1 MEVQSAPSS
10 VDETSLLYKLQR
22 KLKVFNTSNN
32 LTNRGYNLLATST
45 KFGLVFVTSPQGIL
59 CVYNIKEVIDCENN
73 PKHIPIKLPIEPTHV
88 GTNCD
93 QEWLAV
99 IGGHTLM
106 IFNIPDFQNPN
117 VRPSATIR
125 IDVQPSTFVSS
136 IQWNPCISDTIG
148 IVYFDGTLVVS
159 QVNTMQTKK
168 IQSKARCLCWSP
180 KGKQLVTGN
189 MDGTICQYKP
199 DLTLMKTVPAPNIFE
214 NAPHEAMAIH
224 WISTYQFAIVYKK
237 LNDNSRP
244 AVTIVNTPK
253 VGTPIC
259 VNFEDICY
267 SLGSNRPWYYYLI
280 GFTQWNLI
288 LTSSSNSIEIGTL
301 GSKDGATWTQWCQN
315 DEARPEL
322 PLTDK
327 NIENYPVGICTSTS
341 AAHQLPWGENEVLP
355 PMPFLLVL
363 SHTGLLTVFN
373 IINIDR
379 NASQVCSSIQP
390 LTLPASSL
398 TSAIPD
404 VVSSPEPANQPISHL
419 RQALQST
426 QQFTK
431 QPQAVQQPPSYQ
443 AVTPP
448 EMPRSSQP
456 IIVESSTPIRAKT
469 TPAPSLFQEI
479 KMTPQSKSQVPD
491 KVHDTSLVVQSTLIA
506 QAEMNA
512 ALKCEQEKI
521 NKAKVNQEL
530 QNMLIKEVNDFQME
544 LYKFRKFIMENLN
557 ETQEEINSMQPN
569 IELHGLS
576 PDQVKQDS
584 EMEELR
590 DFIIQLKLELV
601 RTCAA
606 VAEARTQAEVQE
618 EHEWTQA
625 DPLTTKRFNSIKQ
638 LAFYVENQ
646 LEQAQKAIDYKWAE
660 LLKYQDK
667 RSGHRM
673 IHPILDDVYQPL
685 VKQQNILTR
694 HQAVL
699 KTLRNTLK
707 ECSTMPFIKTA
718 SLFRCTPFKNTDPLS
733 KLTKNILNMSIEAQ
747 DTKKKGV
754 LSTHKLDA
762 LRDFLSNHKPKKIK
776 PVNIELHKHLAQR
789 EMQQKYEKSIQD
801 QREQDKQRQSM
812 QKEIKNEINTGLKTE
827 IKQEKLDIVKQHPVT
842 VPATNIK
849 PAVANVVRTLNFTEE
864 PIKEPAENIFVA
876 KPQFKPQAQLPVTKN
891 DSKPAAISDSGNT
904 KVATNDNKNSENVFD
919 NRKICSP
926 FAFSC
931 PNAPTSITQTNIFTS
946 KPIADMTNMFS
957 KFTQQLA
964 PEVKTDSKVI
974 PRSDETGEAVPTTEP
989 SVIVTKPET
998 PKAANIK
1005 PIQNILSLKSSSPLS
1020 DIQNVPDVLK
1030 SNKNVIFGKSA
1041 SKENQKELH
1050 SLKAGGDKKE
1060 TSKPFTIQSMTNLPP
1075 SSSAHPVFVVDLK
1088 KPNEIKIEKSLP
1100 STFFTQTTTPPVS
1113 TGVPSSQSTA
1123 TSVAKSTTSTTDTF
1137 KVPVSSTITSRT
1149 PEATKTGPEKLPQIS
1164 KAESVAS
1171 NNDTTSPIVETSAT
1185 VKISLKPQPDSSSAR
1200 SAFTDISIKTEKA
1213 SQKTVETG
1221 ITTTATTQEE
1231 VVKDTSTVATS
1242 MLASTTS
1249 NTNQPSS
1256 ISPSPP
1262 IIASE
1267 PPTPANGNSTSPTSA
1282 QSVFSAANKVVF
1294 GIPALPDVSQA
1305 PSVSSTTPSFGSNTS
1320 TFGTTSA
1327 PATDCSGTTQ
1337 ASTLSTSQSS
1347 PFGTATQ
1354 QTSIFGTP
1362 NTTSQTIFGSSPSTT
1377 PAAVFASA
1385 NTTQGS
1391 IFGSPAQTSVFGQ
1404 ATTTQSSIFGA
1415 APQQTSIFGLNANGT
1430 SVFGTT
1436 TSQASAFG
1444 TPATQA
1450 SVFGSSTP
1458 PTQGFG
1464 SSQPSVFGSSTQ
1476 SSLFGTSTTTTQ
1488 SGSLFG
1494 DGGANLFASASIS
1507 TTTASPQ
1514 SGGSIFGSPGSAFG
1528 STNVFGGKASFNGS
1542 NSTAT
1547 NIFGGGS
1554 STFAQKPAQDFW
1566 GSGNTTS
1573 GFGSGFGQQSS
1584 QPSVFG
1590 SPGGSFSQPSTAQ
1603 PFSNPQSESAFGSP
1617 QPSSPAFG
1625 GSPAFGSKPS
1635 FGSPPSFGGSGFG
1648 GTSANPG
1655 FGSSATFGSGAT
1667 FGGTAFGNTSPKAF
1681 GGSSPSFSP
1690 PTQSNATFENLATQ
1704 NTLTF
1709 GNLAQQTGPSSP
1721 PAPSF
1726 NASPSFTAW
1735 RG

>member
-59 CVYNIKEVIDCENN
+59 C
-73 PKHIPIKLPIEPTHV
+73 EPTHV

-267 SLGSNRPWYYYLI
+267 SLGSNRPW
-280 GFTQWNLI
+280 NLI

-327 NIENYPVGICTSTS
+327 NIENYPV
-341 AAHQLPWGENEVLP
+341 GENEVLP

-398 TSAIPD
+398 TSTI
-404 VVSSPEPANQPISHL
+404 
-419 RQALQST
+419 T
-426 QQFTK
+426 
-431 QPQAVQQPPSYQ
+431 
-443 AVTPP
+443 
-448 EMPRSSQP
+448 
-456 IIVESSTPIRAKT
+456 
-469 TPAPSLFQEI
+469 
-479 KMTPQSKSQVPD
+479 VPD
-491 KVHDTSLVVQSTLIA
+491 KVLDTSLVVQSTLIA

-606 VAEARTQAEVQE
+606 VAEARTQAE
-618 EHEWTQA
+618 
-625 DPLTTKRFNSIKQ
+625 
-638 LAFYVENQ
+638 
-646 LEQAQKAIDYKWAE
+646 
-660 LLKYQDK
+660 
-667 RSGHRM
+667 SGHRM

-718 SLFRCTPFKNTDPLS
+718 SLFRCTPFKNT
-733 KLTKNILNMSIEAQ
+733 IEAQ

-789 EMQQKYEKSIQD
+789 EMQQKYEK
-801 QREQDKQRQSM
+801 K
-812 QKEIKNEINTGLKTE
+812 

-904 KVATNDNKNSENVFD
+904 KVATNDNKNSENVPM
-919 NRKICSP
+919 RQHQLP
-926 FAFSC
+926 R
-931 PNAPTSITQTNIFTS
+931 QTF
-946 KPIADMTNMFS
+946 
-957 KFTQQLA
+957 
-964 PEVKTDSKVI
+964 
-974 PRSDETGEAVPTTEP
+974 
-989 SVIVTKPET
+989 
-998 PKAANIK
+998 
-1005 PIQNILSLKSSSPLS
+1005 
-1020 DIQNVPDVLK
+1020 
-1030 SNKNVIFGKSA
+1030 
-1041 SKENQKELH
+1041 
-1050 SLKAGGDKKE
+1050 
-1060 TSKPFTIQSMTNLPP
+1060 
-1075 SSSAHPVFVVDLK
+1075 
-1088 KPNEIKIEKSLP
+1088 
-1100 STFFTQTTTPPVS
+1100 
-1113 TGVPSSQSTA
+1113 
-1123 TSVAKSTTSTTDTF
+1123 
-1137 KVPVSSTITSRT
+1137 
-1149 PEATKTGPEKLPQIS
+1149 
-1164 KAESVAS
+1164 
-1171 NNDTTSPIVETSAT
+1171 
-1185 VKISLKPQPDSSSAR
+1185 
-1200 SAFTDISIKTEKA
+1200 
-1213 SQKTVETG
+1213 
-1221 ITTTATTQEE
+1221 
-1231 VVKDTSTVATS
+1231 
-1242 MLASTTS
+1242 
-1249 NTNQPSS
+1249 
-1256 ISPSPP
+1256 
-1262 IIASE
+1262 
-1267 PPTPANGNSTSPTSA
+1267 
-1282 QSVFSAANKVVF
+1282 
-1294 GIPALPDVSQA
+1294 
-1305 PSVSSTTPSFGSNTS
+1305 
-1320 TFGTTSA
+1320 
-1327 PATDCSGTTQ
+1327 
-1337 ASTLSTSQSS
+1337 
-1347 PFGTATQ
+1347 
-1354 QTSIFGTP
+1354 
-1362 NTTSQTIFGSSPSTT
+1362 
-1377 PAAVFASA
+1377 
-1385 NTTQGS
+1385 
-1391 IFGSPAQTSVFGQ
+1391 
-1404 ATTTQSSIFGA
+1404 
-1415 APQQTSIFGLNANGT
+1415 
-1430 SVFGTT
+1430 
-1436 TSQASAFG
+1436 
-1444 TPATQA
+1444 
-1450 SVFGSSTP
+1450 
-1458 PTQGFG
+1458 
-1464 SSQPSVFGSSTQ
+1464 
-1476 SSLFGTSTTTTQ
+1476 
-1488 SGSLFG
+1488 
-1494 DGGANLFASASIS
+1494 
-1507 TTTASPQ
+1507 SPQ
-1514 SGGSIFGSPGSAFG
+1514 
-1528 STNVFGGKASFNGS
+1528 N
-1542 NSTAT
+1542 
-1547 NIFGGGS
+1547 
-1554 STFAQKPAQDFW
+1554 
-1566 GSGNTTS
+1566 
-1573 GFGSGFGQQSS
+1573 
-1584 QPSVFG
+1584 PS
-1590 SPGGSFSQPSTAQ
+1590 
-1603 PFSNPQSESAFGSP
+1603 
-1617 QPSSPAFG
+1617 
-1625 GSPAFGSKPS
+1625 
-1635 FGSPPSFGGSGFG
+1635 
-1648 GTSANPG
+1648 
-1655 FGSSATFGSGAT
+1655 
-1667 FGGTAFGNTSPKAF
+1667 
-1681 GGSSPSFSP
+1681 
-1690 PTQSNATFENLATQ
+1690 
-1704 NTLTF
+1704 
-1709 GNLAQQTGPSSP
+1709 
-1721 PAPSF
+1721 
-1726 NASPSFTAW
+1726 
-1735 RG
+1735 RI